1 MDHDRLGRVDSDD
14 GLRGAIDPEAALLS
28 TFGETLEGTLAT
40 VIVRNWGALAA
51 LVGGMLM
58 YGAFNAAVRPLVLA
72 VAGASKAVF
81 IALVLSQGNRY
92 LGTQAGVAI
101 AIDSIMI
108 VLFVW
113 YLVAARGAAEA
124 PAIATPA

>member
-1 MDHDRLGRVDSDD
+1 
-14 GLRGAIDPEAALLS
+14 
-28 TFGETLEGTLAT
+28 
-40 VIVRNWGALAA
+40 
-51 LVGGMLM
+51 M